1 MTYFFGTMIAWMSKF
16 PHQNEHKAQYYRMRF
31 GRCARLVSGQALNMN
46 VKVRFAPSPTGNLH
60 IGNAH
65 TALFNWL
72 FARHH
77 GGQFI
82 VRIEDTDLERSK
94 KEYETDIIE
103 GLKWLGLDWDNERLY
118 RQTERLDIYRG
129 YLQKLLD
136 EGKAFWREYTTEEQ
150 EEMKR
155 EGRPARDKVIVL
167 KDDGDP
173 ERPVAF
179 DDSIRGTV
187 SVQAKHVG
195 QVVLAKDLD
204 TPLYNFAVV
213 VDDLDMA
220 ITHVIRGE
228 DHISNTAKQLLIY
241 DAIEATPP
249 KFAHL
254 PLILGVDRSKMSKR
268 HGATNIADYQA
279 DYLPDALVNFMA
291 QLGYTYEPEIMS
303 RTEMAQQFNLA
314 RVHKSGAVFDQAKLN
329 WMNAQYMKRMSP
341 AAFKTLIGKPQLS
354 DAAVPLMTERLER
367 LGDVSQFIYL
377 WKEPEYEAEVLFW
390 KDNDTAITLRALKIC
405 KELSEKDELTK
416 DVLDKVAVDEFDGK
430 KGSIYWPLRVALS
443 GERNSVGPLDI
454 YEVIGAQDTTRRIA
468 KAIGKLTS

>member
-1 MTYFFGTMIAWMSKF
+1 MD
-16 PHQNEHKAQYYRMRF
+16 
-31 GRCARLVSGQALNMN
+31 
-46 VKVRFAPSPTGNLH
+46 VKVRIAPSPTGNLH
-60 IGNAH
+60 IGTAR

-94 KEYETDIIE
+94 KEYENNIIE
-103 GLKWLGLDWDNERLY
+103 GLKWLGLDWDNKRLY
-118 RQTERLDIYRG
+118 RQTERLDVYRK
-129 YLQKLLD
+129 YLQQLLD
-136 EGKAFWREYTTEEQ
+136 DGKAFWREYSQEEQ
-150 EEMKR
+150 EGMKR

-173 ERPVAF
+173 DRPVAF
-179 DDSIRGTV
+179 DDIIRGTV

-241 DAIEATPP
+241 AAMGATPP
-249 KFAHL
+249 EFAHL

-268 HGATNIADYQA
+268 HGATNIVDYQA
-279 DYLPDALVNFMA
+279 DYLPQALVNFMA
-291 QLGYTYEPEIMS
+291 QLGYTYEPEIMD
-303 RTEMAQQFNLA
+303 RAEMAKQFDLS

-329 WMNAQYMKRMSP
+329 WMNAQYMKRMEP
-341 AAFKTLIGKPQLS
+341 DAFKALIGKPELP

-367 LGDVSQFIYL
+367 LSDVSQFVYF
-377 WKEPEYEAEVLFW
+377 WKEPEYQAEILMW
-390 KDNDTAITLRALKIC
+390 KDNDAALTRRALTVC
-405 KELSEKDELTK
+405 AELSETGELTK
-416 DVLDKVAVDEFDGK
+416 DALDKAAIEQFDGK

-443 GERNSVGPLDI
+443 GERNSAGPLDI
-454 YEVIGAQDTTRRIA
+454 ANVIGPQQVGTRIA
-468 KAIGKLTS
+468 KAIALLR

>member
-1 MTYFFGTMIAWMSKF
+1 MD
-16 PHQNEHKAQYYRMRF
+16 
-31 GRCARLVSGQALNMN
+31 
-46 VKVRFAPSPTGNLH
+46 VKVRIAPSPTGNLH
-60 IGNAH
+60 IGTAR

-94 KEYETDIIE
+94 KEYETNIID
-103 GLKWLGLDWDNERLY
+103 GLKWLGLDWDNEQLY
-118 RQTERLDIYRG
+118 RQTERLDIYRK
-129 YLQKLLD
+129 YLQQLLD
-136 EGKAFWREYTTEEQ
+136 DGKAFWREYTAEEQ
-150 EEMKR
+150 DEMKR
-155 EGRPARDKVIVL
+155 EGRPARDRVIVL

-173 ERPVAF
+173 ERAVAF
-179 DDSIRGTV
+179 DDIIRGTV
-187 SVQAKHVG
+187 SVQAKHIG

-213 VDDLDMA
+213 IDDLDMA

-241 DAIEATPP
+241 NALKAMPP

-268 HGATNIADYQA
+268 HGATNIADYQT

-291 QLGYTYEPEIMS
+291 QLGYTYEPEIMN
-303 RTEMAQQFNLA
+303 RQEMARQFDLE

-329 WMNAQYMKRMSP
+329 WMNAQYIKRMKP
-341 AAFKTLIGKPQLS
+341 AAFKALIGKPELP

-367 LGDVSQFIYL
+367 LGDVAQFVYL
-377 WKEPEYEAEVLFW
+377 WKESEYESEILFW
-390 KDNDTAITLRALKIC
+390 KDNDAAITIRALQAC
-405 KELSEKDELTK
+405 DELAKSGDLTK
-416 DVLDKVAVDEFDGK
+416 DALDRISVEQFDGK
-430 KGSIYWPLRVALS
+430 KGSVYWPLRVALS
-443 GERNSVGPLDI
+443 GERNSAGPLDI
-454 YEVIGAQDTTRRIA
+454 ANVIGADSVRARIA
-468 KAIGKLTS
+468 KAISKLQS

>member
-1 MTYFFGTMIAWMSKF
+1 MD
-16 PHQNEHKAQYYRMRF
+16 
-31 GRCARLVSGQALNMN
+31 
-46 VKVRFAPSPTGNLH
+46 VKVRIAPSPTGNLH
-60 IGNAH
+60 IGTAR

-94 KEYETDIIE
+94 KEYETNIIE
-103 GLKWLGLDWDNERLY
+103 GLQWLGLDWDNEQLY
-118 RQTERLDIYRG
+118 RQIGRLPLYRQ
-129 YLQKLLD
+129 YLQQLLD
-136 EGKAFWREYTTEEQ
+136 DGKAFWREYTAEEQ

-173 ERPVAF
+173 ERAVAF
-179 DDSIRGTV
+179 DDIIRGTV

-241 DAIEATPP
+241 DALKATPP

-291 QLGYTYEPEIMS
+291 QLGYTYEPELMD
-303 RTEMAQQFNLA
+303 RQEMAKQFDLT
-314 RVHKSGAVFDQAKLN
+314 RVHKSGAIFDQAKLN
-329 WMNAQYMKRMSP
+329 WMNAQYIKHMEP
-341 AAFKTLIGKPQLS
+341 AAFKALVGKPELP

-367 LGDVSQFIYL
+367 LGDVSQFVYL
-377 WKEPEYEAEVLFW
+377 WKEPEYKAEILSW
-390 KDNDTAITLRALKIC
+390 KDNDTATTIRALKLC
-405 KELSEKDELTK
+405 DELAGKNELTK
-416 DVLDKVAVDEFDGK
+416 EALDKAAVKQFDGK

-443 GERNSVGPLDI
+443 GERNSAGPLDI
-454 YEVIGAQDTTRRIA
+454 YEVIGAHDTTRRIA
-468 KAIGKLTS
+468 KAISKLQY

>member
-1 MTYFFGTMIAWMSKF
+1 
-16 PHQNEHKAQYYRMRF
+16 
-31 GRCARLVSGQALNMN
+31 MN
-46 VKVRFAPSPTGNLH
+46 VKVRIAPSPTGNLH
-60 IGNAH
+60 IGTAR

-82 VRIEDTDLERSK
+82 LRIEDTDLERSK
-94 KEYETDIIE
+94 KEYETNIIE
-103 GLKWLGLDWDNERLY
+103 GLHWLGLDWDNTDIY
-118 RQTERLDIYRG
+118 RQTERLDIYRE
-129 YLQKLLD
+129 YLQRLLD
-136 EGKAFWREYTTEEQ
+136 GGKAFWREYSAEEQ

-179 DDSIRGTV
+179 DDIIRGTV

-213 VDDLDMA
+213 VDDLDMT

-241 DAIEATPP
+241 EALGATPP
-249 KFAHL
+249 QFAHL
-254 PLILGVDRSKMSKR
+254 PLILGTDRSKMSKR

-279 DYLPDALVNFMA
+279 DFLPYALVNFMA
-291 QLGYTYEPEIMS
+291 QLGYTYDPEIMS
-303 RTEMAQQFNLA
+303 IDDMAQQFDLT

-329 WMNAQYMKRMSP
+329 WMNAQYMKRMEP
-341 AAFKTLIGKPQLS
+341 AAFKALIGKPELP
-354 DAAVPLMTERLER
+354 DGAVPLITERLER
-367 LGDVSQFIYL
+367 LQDVSAFSYL
-377 WKEPEYEAEVLFW
+377 WQAPVYDAEVLLW
-390 KDNDTAITLRALKIC
+390 KDNDATLTVRALRAVDVLAAQRA
-405 KELSEKDELTK
+405 LTK
-416 DVLDKVAVDEFDGK
+416 EALDGIAVDQFEGK
-430 KGSIYWPLRVALS
+430 KGTVFWPLRVALS
-443 GERNSVGPLDI
+443 GLRNSAGPLEI
-454 YEVIGAQDTTRRIA
+454 AEVIGNDEVRARIA
-468 KAIGKLTS
+468 TAVGKLAS

>member
-1 MTYFFGTMIAWMSKF
+1 MD
-16 PHQNEHKAQYYRMRF
+16 
-31 GRCARLVSGQALNMN
+31 
-46 VKVRFAPSPTGNLH
+46 VKVRIAPSPTGNLH
-60 IGNAH
+60 IGTAR

-94 KEYETDIIE
+94 KEYETNIIE
-103 GLKWLGLDWDNERLY
+103 GLKWLGLDWDNEQLY
-118 RQTERLDIYRG
+118 RQTERLNIYRR
-129 YLQKLLD
+129 YLQQLLD
-136 EGKAFWREYTTEEQ
+136 DGKAFWREYTTEEQ

-179 DDSIRGTV
+179 DDIIRGTV

-241 DAIEATPP
+241 EALKATPP

-291 QLGYTYEPEIMS
+291 QLGYTYEPEIMN
-303 RTEMAQQFNLA
+303 RHEMARQFDLA
-314 RVHKSGAVFDQAKLN
+314 HVHKSGAVFDQVKLN
-329 WMNAQYMKRMSP
+329 WMNAQYIKRMEPS
-341 AAFKTLIGKPQLS
+341 AFKALIGKPQLP
-354 DAAVPLMTERLER
+354 DTAVPLMTERLER
-367 LGDVSQFIYL
+367 FGDVAQFVYL

-390 KDNDTAITLRALKIC
+390 KDNDAATTLRALKVC
-405 KELSEKDELTK
+405 AGLVENGGLTK
-416 DVLDKVAVDEFDGK
+416 DALDKVAAEQFDGK

-443 GERNSVGPLDI
+443 GERNSAGPLDI
-454 YEVIGAQDTTRRIA
+454 AGVIGADAVSARIA
-468 KAIGKLTS
+468 KAISKLQIEN